1 MIQKLL
7 KSSVLV
13 IILILSSCIR
23 EIESTQIEENDK
35 DILIPAI
42 FNAQWYDFNSI
53 SNMSNEDIRNTIVV
67 ELNNRTNESV
77 SYLQTQSNT
86 ELTGYTLLYSFLKI
100 ALILSETELINMTL
114 GELRNTLIIENDN
127 MIEAVKNA
135 YKIAESKDSVLL
147 SPACSSFDLFKSYE
161 DRGHQFKN
169 AVRTL

>member
-86 ELTGYTLLYSFLKI
+86 ELTGYTL
-100 ALILSETELINMTL
+100 
-114 GELRNTLIIENDN
+114 
-127 MIEAVKNA
+127 
-135 YKIAESKDSVLL
+135 
-147 SPACSSFDLFKSYE
+147 
-161 DRGHQFKN
+161 
-169 AVRTL
+169 